1 MAQDGSF
8 LRFKFDAKSLSK
20 KGPMGFAAPSAS
32 PPLKH
37 DFDDR
42 SFNNFDYK
50 SCHINGYGKLAVDN
64 RPNND
69 LTSDAFIAE
78 KNDGPK
84 W

>member
-42 SFNNFDYK
+42 GFNNFDYK
-50 SCHINGYGKLAVDN
+50 SCHINGYGKLAVDIRAN
-64 RPNND
+64 SD
-69 LTSDAFIAE
+69 ITSDAFIAS
-78 KNDGPK
+78 KNDGPI